1 MNEATIRRQNR
12 RSLVILFAIGLVPVF
27 IAFVVFFYF
36 PQLMPTATTNKGEL
50 IAPPVQADALGLDEF
65 TGDWVLIIPVG
76 SSCGTECEERL
87 YLARQVNTALGRES
101 SRVKRLVL
109 WTSGAGANNGVLDQ
123 YPDIETAFVPET
135 KLENALGSAER
146 IYLMDPLGN
155 IFMFYTLDKA
165 GKPMLEDIK
174 HLLKISS
181 IG

>member
-1 MNEATIRRQNR
+1 MNEEAIRSQNR

-36 PQLMPTATTNKGEL
+36 PQLMPTGTTNKGEL
-50 IAPPVQADALGLDEF
+50 ITPPVQAEALGIGGL
-65 TGDWVLIIPVG
+65 TGEWMLIIPVG
-76 SSCGTECEERL
+76 SICGAECEERL

-101 SRVKRLVL
+101 SRVKRMVVWTAGERAVTSVL
-109 WTSGAGANNGVLDQ
+109 EQ
-123 YPDIETAFVPET
+123 YPDLETSVISAAKFEST
-135 KLENALGSAER
+135 LGSQDR

-155 IFMFYTLDKA
+155 IIMFYTIDKA

-174 HLLKISS
+174 HLLKISN